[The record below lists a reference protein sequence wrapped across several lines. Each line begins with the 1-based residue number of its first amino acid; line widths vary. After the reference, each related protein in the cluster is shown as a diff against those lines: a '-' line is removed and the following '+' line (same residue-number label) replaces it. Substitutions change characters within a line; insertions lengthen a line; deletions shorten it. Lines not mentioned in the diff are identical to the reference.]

1 MIKGRDRDGH
11 LKKAML
17 DKDFCPEFPL
27 QIKATK
33 FGNDVVEGA
42 VEGQMSFQEV
52 FRRKMFY
59 HAWKTVT
66 KVVDIGM
73 VREYVERSVGN
84 TLAAK
89 GHYHPNTG

>member
-52 FRRKMFY
+52 FRRKMID
-59 HAWKTVT
+59 HASSHLYAA
-66 KVVDIGM
+66 I
-73 VREYVERSVGN
+73 RSDSRNPIPPAPTIPRIVPDR
-84 TLAAK
+84 TLDSK
-89 GHYHPNTG
+89 L